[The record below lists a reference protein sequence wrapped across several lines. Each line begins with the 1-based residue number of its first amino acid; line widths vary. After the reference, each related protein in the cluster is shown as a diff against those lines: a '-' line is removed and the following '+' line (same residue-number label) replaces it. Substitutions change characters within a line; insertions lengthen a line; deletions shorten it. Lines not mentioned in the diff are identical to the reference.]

1 MQMMQRLKKY
11 LAVFL
16 VFSFFFSF
24 SARTV
29 MAEDTMQRVLT
40 DSLYGGL
47 IGALLGTAVLLLTD
61 NPGDHMDYIATGA
74 GVGILGGAAYGIA
87 TSGVVERAGAE
98 VEDGRVTFNM
108 PTVKK
113 EKVFDEKI
121 NKVEEIE
128 SVDLIRLNF

>member
-1 MQMMQRLKKY
+1 MQRIKKG

-16 VFSFFFSF
+16 AFTFFFAL
-24 SARTV
+24 SARAV
-29 MAEDTMQRVLT
+29 MAEDSMQRTLN

-47 IGALLGTAVLLLTD
+47 IGALLGTAVLLLTE
-61 NPGDHMDYIATGA
+61 NPDDHLSYIPTGA
-74 GVGILGGAAYGIA
+74 GIGILVGAAYGLA

-113 EKVFDEKI
+113 EKFFDEKI

-128 SVDLIRLNF
+128 SIDLIRVNF